1 MAISSETALKQP
13 STQLPEETPTDAG
26 YPRTDVCHP
35 RYLQR
40 NFWLGV
46 VSGVAYNLYTVTL
59 STELVMAWFLSK
71 LTDSNL
77 LISLLVPIDWGS
89 WFFLQLLLSGY
100 VQRKSRALPLYRLM
114 AAVRVAAVA
123 LLSLA
128 TLTLDE
134 PGVLL
139 VVFLAMFTA
148 NSVAAGVAALPF
160 LNVVAKTVPPTR
172 RGMYFGWRRFAGGL
186 LGLFGGVLIKFI
198 LSSESGLAFPVNYAL
213 LFFVGLLVT
222 IAMVVPFSL
231 IVEPAERV
239 DPQRVGL
246 GEQLRR
252 VVRLPMRERNYSRY
266 LAVRVAIVVA
276 NYALPFYAVYA
287 RRVLDAPEDM
297 VGVYLI
303 GSTLAGVFSNLVLG
317 RAGDRRGN
325 RLLIRL
331 AALGVTLPSAIA
343 WVIIHL
349 PETGL
354 EKSFMFVIV
363 FLFQGLHT
371 TANSI
376 GNSNYVLELVPSI
389 ERVLYISLAH
399 GVVGLALFASPLGG
413 AIVDW
418 LGFEPLFLFSLAC
431 GLIAVVLSLGLEE
444 PRKRQTAV
452 D

>member
-1 MAISSETALKQP
+1 MSISSETAPKQP
-13 STQLPEETPTDAG
+13 SAQSPEETPADAA
-26 YPRTDVCHP
+26 
-35 RYLQR
+35 YLRR
-40 NFWLGV
+40 NYWLGV

-77 LISLLVPIDWGS
+77 LISLLVPIDLGS
-89 WFFLQLLLSGY
+89 WYFLQLLLSGY
-100 VQRKSRALPLYRLM
+100 VQRRPRVLPLYRLM
-114 AAVRVAAVA
+114 AIVRVAAVA

-134 PGVLL
+134 PNVLL
-139 VVFLAMFTA
+139 LVFLAMFTA

-160 LNVVAKTVPPTR
+160 LNVVAKTVPPTH

-186 LGLFGGVLIKFI
+186 LGLLIGVLVKFI
-198 LSSESGLAFPVNYAL
+198 LSPESGLAFPVNYAL
-213 LFFVGLLVT
+213 LFFVGFLVT
-222 IAMVVPFSL
+222 IVLVVSFSL
-231 IVEPAERV
+231 IVEPTEQV
-239 DPQRVGL
+239 DPQRVRL

-252 VVRLPMRERNYSRY
+252 VVRLPMRDRNYSRY
-266 LAVRVAIVVA
+266 LAIRVAIVAA

-297 VGVYLI
+297 VGTYLI

-317 RAGDRRGN
+317 RVGDRHGN
-325 RLLIRL
+325 RLLVRL
-331 AALGVTLPSAIA
+331 AALGVTLPSIIA
-343 WVIIHL
+343 LVIIHL

-354 EKSFMFVIV
+354 DKSFMFTLV

-376 GNSNYVLELVPSI
+376 GNNNYVLELVPSI
-389 ERVLYISLAH
+389 ERVLYISLTH
-399 GVVGLALFASPLGG
+399 GIVGLTLFVSPLGG
-413 AIVDW
+413 VIVDW

-431 GLIAVVLSLGLEE
+431 GLIAVLLSVGLEE
-444 PRKRQTAV
+444 PRKRQIAAN
-452 D
+452 